1 MPQLVPPHGSQ
12 QVKPLLLVEAQ
23 RAEERQRAQ
32 KLKKIALDT
41 RTVSDVFM
49 LAMGAYTPLDGFM
62 GHDDCRGSC
71 LDMKLTN
78 GVFWPIPITLSVD
91 KDLAGS
97 LRAEEEVALT
107 DRGWHLKMFE
117 DREKHLLDGVI
128 RRLRLVELWRPRGSQ
143 S

>member
-1 MPQLVPPHGSQ
+1 MPQLVPPHGSE

-23 RAEERQRAQ
+23 RADERKRAE
-32 KLKKIALDT
+32 KLKNIALDT

-49 LAMGAYTPLDGFM
+49 LAMGAYTPLEGFM
-62 GHDDCRGSC
+62 GYDDWRGSC

-107 DRGWHLKMFE
+107 DAESGELLAVMQV
-117 DREKHLLDGVI
+117 REKYSIDKQLEAQHVYRTVD
-128 RRLRLVELWRPRGSQ
+128 PK
-143 S
+143 